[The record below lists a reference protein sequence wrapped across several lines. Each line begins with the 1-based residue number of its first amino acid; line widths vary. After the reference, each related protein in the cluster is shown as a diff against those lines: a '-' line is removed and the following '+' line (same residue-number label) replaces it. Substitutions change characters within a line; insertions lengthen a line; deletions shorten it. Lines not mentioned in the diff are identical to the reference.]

1 MAVACASSYQ
11 DQLYT
16 ELWKACAGPLV
27 EVPLPGER
35 VFYFPQGHMEQL
47 VASTNQG
54 IESEKIPDFKL
65 PPKIL
70 CQVLSVMLKAEHDTD
85 EVYAQITL
93 QPEEDQSEPASLDL
107 PIVEPTKQMFH
118 SFVKILTASDTS
130 THGGFSVLR
139 KHATECLPALDMT
152 QATPTQELVT
162 RDLHGFEWRF
172 KHIFRGQPRRH
183 LLTTGWSTFVSS
195 KRLVAGDAF
204 VFLRGENGDLRVG
217 VRRLARHQNTMPAS
231 VISSQSMHLGVLA
244 TASHAVNTQSMFLV
258 FYKPRIS
265 QFIVGVN
272 KYMEAMKHGFS
283 LGTRF
288 RMRFEGEESPE
299 RIFTG
304 TILGTGDLSSQ
315 WPASTWRSLQVQWD
329 EATTVQRPDKV
340 SPWEIEPFFPSSPA
354 STPAQQSQPKSKRSK
369 PIESSVLSPGQASF
383 FPQSQDPT
391 SDSLKMF
398 QAEALPPPPP
408 ASSSYRLFGFD
419 LTSNPPAPFPPD
431 KQPMDTSE
439 AAKCQ
444 DPITPSL
451 AIESKKLQTS
461 RTRTKVQMQGI
472 AVGRAVDLTLLK
484 SYDEL
489 IKELEEMFEIQGQL
503 LPRDKWIVVFT
514 DDEGDMM
521 LAGDDPWNEFCK
533 MAKKIFIYSSDENP
547 LFSSSWNDHK
557 QQQERCDIMGT
568 EKDEEEMIITPKLQL
583 MSASKSRKE
592 QYTSSPVISHH
603 VSLSLLCSPDDL
615 SHSRA
620 SVPFS
625 WEEEPGKPKQ
635 HNTLLRGAP
644 PNYPKH
650 LHLPPRLLGITKT
663 PLASDQPHYLAALKR
678 WFQRKKDRADDDNDV
693 IGQCNLNVT
702 LSLVCFDLMLDG
714 KPRDV
719 VGLLRLESK
728 TAGEVNLAALND
740 ARELRRE
747 SIVWKRMFGWV
758 GKTCVYVRNDLIKE
772 TVL

>member
-1 MAVACASSYQ
+1 MANVDGDESRSSLPSSYH

-27 EVPLPGER
+27 DVPLVGER
-35 VFYFPQGHMEQL
+35 VYYFPQGHMEQL

-70 CQVLSVMLKAEHDTD
+70 CQVLSVMLKAEHETD

-93 QPEEDQSEPASLDL
+93 KPEEDQSEPTSLDL
-107 PIVEPTKQMFH
+107 PVVEPTKQMFH

-244 TASHAVNTQSMFLV
+244 TASHAVKTETMFLV

-304 TILGTGDLSSQ
+304 TIVGIGDLSPQ

-329 EATTVQRPDKV
+329 EPTTVQRPDKV
-340 SPWEIEPFFPSSPA
+340 SPWEIEPFLPSSPA

-383 FPQSQDPT
+383 FHSFPQSQDPST
-391 SDSLKMF
+391 ERYLGV
-398 QAEALPPPPP
+398 QAEPPP
-408 ASSSYRLFGFD
+408 ASSCYRLFGFD
-419 LTSNPPAPFPPD
+419 LTSNLPAPIPRD
-431 KQPMDTSE
+431 KQPMDTCE
-439 AAKCQ
+439 ASKCQ
-444 DPITPSL
+444 DPITPNS
-451 AIESKKLQTS
+451 ADEPKKQLTS

-489 IKELEEMFEIQGQL
+489 IKELEEMFEIKGQL

-533 MAKKIFIYSSDENP
+533 MAKKIFIYSSDEVKKMTTKMKSC
-547 LFSSSWNDHK
+547 SSLEN
-557 QQQERCDIMGT
+557 E
-568 EKDEEEMIITPKLQL
+568 
-583 MSASKSRKE
+583 
-592 QYTSSPVISHH
+592 
-603 VSLSLLCSPDDL
+603 VSMD
-615 SHSRA
+615 
-620 SVPFS
+620 
-625 WEEEPGKPKQ
+625 
-635 HNTLLRGAP
+635 
-644 PNYPKH
+644 
-650 LHLPPRLLGITKT
+650 
-663 PLASDQPHYLAALKR
+663 
-678 WFQRKKDRADDDNDV
+678 
-693 IGQCNLNVT
+693 
-702 LSLVCFDLMLDG
+702 
-714 KPRDV
+714 
-719 VGLLRLESK
+719 
-728 TAGEVNLAALND
+728 
-740 ARELRRE
+740 
-747 SIVWKRMFGWV
+747 
-758 GKTCVYVRNDLIKE
+758 
-772 TVL
+772 

>member
-1 MAVACASSYQ
+1 MANVDGDDLRSSFSRSY
-11 DQLYT
+11 DDELYT

-27 EVPLPGER
+27 EVPLAGER

-54 IESEKIPDFKL
+54 IESQEIPDFKL

-70 CQVLSVMLKAEHDTD
+70 CRVLSVMLKAEHETD

-93 QPEEDQSEPASLDL
+93 KPEEDQSELTSLD
-107 PIVEPTKQMFH
+107 PPTDEPTKQMFH

-139 KHATECLPALDMT
+139 KHATECLPALDMS

-217 VRRLARHQNTMPAS
+217 VRRLARHQSTMPTS
-231 VISSQSMHLGVLA
+231 VISSQCMHLGVLA
-244 TASHAVNTQSMFLV
+244 TASHAVVTKTIFLV

-299 RIFTG
+299 RMFTG
-304 TILGTGDLSSQ
+304 TIVGIGDLSSQ
-315 WPASTWRSLQVQWD
+315 WPASKWRSLQVQWD
-329 EATTVQRPDKV
+329 EPTTVQRPDRV
-340 SPWEIEPFFPSSPA
+340 SPWEIEPFLSSSCPVSA
-354 STPAQQSQPKSKRSK
+354 PAQQSQPKCKRSR
-369 PIESSVLSPGQASF
+369 PVESSILTPAPPPFLYG
-383 FPQSQDPT
+383 FPQSQGPSTDRN
-391 SDSLKMF
+391 LGGF
-398 QAEALPPPPP
+398 NAETPPA
-408 ASSSYRLFGFD
+408 ASSSCYRLFGFD
-419 LTSNPPAPFPPD
+419 LTSNPPAQD
-431 KQPMDTSE
+431 KHIDTSSG
-439 AAKCQ
+439 AKCQ
-444 DPITPSL
+444 EPITPS
-451 AIESKKLQTS
+451 AANEPKKQQKS

-489 IKELEEMFEIQGQL
+489 VKELEEMFEIKGQL
-503 LPRDKWIVVFT
+503 LTRDKWVVVFT

-533 MAKKIFIYSSDENP
+533 MAKKIFIYSSDEVKKMTTM
-547 LFSSSWNDHK
+547 LKSSSSLENDGS
-557 QQQERCDIMGT
+557 MG
-568 EKDEEEMIITPKLQL
+568 
-583 MSASKSRKE
+583 
-592 QYTSSPVISHH
+592 
-603 VSLSLLCSPDDL
+603 
-615 SHSRA
+615 
-620 SVPFS
+620 
-625 WEEEPGKPKQ
+625 
-635 HNTLLRGAP
+635 
-644 PNYPKH
+644 
-650 LHLPPRLLGITKT
+650 
-663 PLASDQPHYLAALKR
+663 
-678 WFQRKKDRADDDNDV
+678 
-693 IGQCNLNVT
+693 
-702 LSLVCFDLMLDG
+702 
-714 KPRDV
+714 
-719 VGLLRLESK
+719 
-728 TAGEVNLAALND
+728 
-740 ARELRRE
+740 
-747 SIVWKRMFGWV
+747 
-758 GKTCVYVRNDLIKE
+758 
-772 TVL
+772 